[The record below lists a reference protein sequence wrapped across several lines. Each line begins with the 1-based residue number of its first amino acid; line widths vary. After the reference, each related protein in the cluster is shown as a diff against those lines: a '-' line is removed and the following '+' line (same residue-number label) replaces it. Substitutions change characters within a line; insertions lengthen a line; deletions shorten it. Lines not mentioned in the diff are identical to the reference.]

1 VGYWLMK
8 SEPDVFSIHDL
19 ARRPKRTEPW
29 NGVRNYQ
36 ARNYLRAMKKGDLA
50 FFYHSS
56 CAEPGV
62 AGVVEIVRE
71 AYPDATAFDPKNEY
85 YDAGST
91 PANPRWYVVDARLK
105 RAFAQPVPLAAL
117 KREPRL
123 RNMPLVQRGT
133 RLSVM
138 PVTDR
143 EWSTILK
150 LAGEKLL

>member
-1 VGYWLMK
+1 MAHWLMK
-8 SEPDVFSIHDL
+8 SEPDVFGIHDL
-19 ARRPKRTEPW
+19 ALCPKRTEPW

-62 AGVVEIVRE
+62 AGVIEIVRE
-71 AYPDATAFDPKNEY
+71 SYPDASAFDPKNEH
-85 YDAGST
+85 YDAKST
-91 PANPRWYVVDARLK
+91 PANPRWFTVDVRLK
-105 RAFAQPVPLAAL
+105 RAFAEPMALSAIRRVPAL
-117 KREPRL
+117 KNL
-123 RNMPLVQRGT
+123 PLVQRGS

-138 PVTDR
+138 PVTGR

-150 LAGEKLL
+150 LTGEKPL